1 MYKDNRVISLNRD
14 DKENLGEL
22 KDRFIELYNEAYDSI
37 DKKDLYTT
45 LNCIRKLKEI
55 NSKNVDVMVLEA
67 EYYENR
73 EVYHKL

>member
-45 LNCIRKLKEI
+45 LNCIKKL
-55 NSKNVDVMVLEA
+55 
-67 EYYENR
+67 
-73 EVYHKL
+73 

>member
-37 DKKDLYTT
+37 DKKDL
-45 LNCIRKLKEI
+45 
-55 NSKNVDVMVLEA
+55 
-67 EYYENR
+67 
-73 EVYHKL
+73 